1 MALIILIVVAWALTH
16 VLKFEYTSSYVL
28 FLVALAT
35 LSDESKLFLIP
46 FLVIVYVQTRIL
58 EDEYKRSGLTDL
70 KSFLKQREANYAQ

>member
-1 MALIILIVVAWALTH
+1 MAWALTH

-46 FLVIVYVQTRIL
+46 FLIIVYVQTRIL
-58 EDEYKRSGLTDL
+58 EDEYKRSDFTDL
-70 KSFLKQREANYAQ
+70 KSFIRQREATHA